1 MTILKLGV
9 TMPDNNN
16 FNWGVIYQEANE
28 HLREQD
34 KKRDQ
39 TIAFFA
45 VITGYFSGSEIF
57 SGNEYSFVL
66 NLLLFITGLV
76 VLLILIRFKNWHEKY
91 VVSIVCISKAM
102 KLDELSPA
110 IFNTIYIDSIKQKN
124 IKFRE
129 VFWSSESLVI
139 NLFVLVNSANLF
151 FTIYNF
157 FGGYIMVYI
166 FVISLSLSFVFA
178 NIFVYSSMKK
188 VYSSNNYNDIW
199 LLRLWSN
206 NER

>member
-1 MTILKLGV
+1 LSGAGM
-9 TMPDNNN
+9 NNCN
-16 FNWGVIYQEANE
+16 FNWASLYQQANE

-34 KKRDQ
+34 RKRDQ

-57 SGNEYSFVL
+57 SGNRYSFIF
-66 NLLLFITGLV
+66 NLLLFIIGV
-76 VLLILIRFKNWHEKY
+76 IILLILIRFKNWHEKY
-91 VVSIVCISKAM
+91 VISIVCISKAM
-102 KLDELSPA
+102 KLDDLSSN
-110 IFNTIYIDSIKQKN
+110 IFNDIYTDSISQKD
-124 IKFRE
+124 IKFGS

-151 FTIYNF
+151 FTIYNSLI
-157 FGGYIMVYI
+157 GCIVI
-166 FVISLSLSFVFA
+166 PLFVILSICSFVFT

-188 VYSSNNYNDIW
+188 VYHSNNYNDIW
-199 LLRLWSN
+199 ILRLWSK